1 MHTYVDFH
9 THHPSRE
16 GETVIL
22 NGTDTWG
29 AHPWNPVFP
38 PIERLSQ
45 ALAIGEC
52 GLDRLCDTPYETQLE
67 AFRRQIR
74 LSEQY
79 GKPLIL
85 HCVKALDDVLR
96 LQLEERAIQPWIF
109 HAFRGKP
116 QQMKQLLRRGMYVS
130 FGFRHNTE
138 SLIACPLSRLILES
152 DDDPRPIRLLYDE
165 VKKKRHIDLETLI
178 QSMQKRA
185 AILFNIK
192 L

>member
-1 MHTYVDFH
+1 MNPLIDFP

-29 AHPWNPVFP
+29 AHPWNPIFP
-38 PIERLSQ
+38 PIERLSK

-52 GLDRLCDTPYETQLE
+52 GLDRLCDTPFEAQLN

-79 GKPLIL
+79 AKPLVL

-96 LQLEERAIQPWIF
+96 LQLEEHATQPWIF

-152 DDDPRPIRLLYDE
+152 DEDPRPIRLLYEEAARLRQMDVE
-165 VKKKRHIDLETLI
+165 VLAQEMTNRYEE
-178 QSMQKRA
+178 
-185 AILFNIK
+185 LFRTH
-192 L
+192 

>member
-1 MHTYVDFH
+1 MNSFIDFH

-16 GETVIL
+16 GEVVIL

-38 PIERLSQ
+38 PIEHLSK

-116 QQMKQLLRRGMYVS
+116 QQIRQLLKRGMYVS

-138 SLIACPLSRLILES
+138 SIQSCPIERMLVES
-152 DDDPRPIRLLYDE
+152 DEDPRPIRLLYEKIASLRQMDIE
-165 VKKKRHIDLETLI
+165 ELAREMACRYKE
-178 QSMQKRA
+178 
-185 AILFNIK
+185 LFHPR
-192 L
+192 

>member
-1 MHTYVDFH
+1 MNPLIDFH

-29 AHPWNPVFP
+29 AHPWNPIFP
-38 PIERLSQ
+38 PIERLSK

-52 GLDRLCDTPYETQLE
+52 GLDRLCDTPFEAQLN

-79 GKPLIL
+79 AKPLVL

-96 LQLEERAIQPWIF
+96 LQLEEHATQPWIF

-152 DDDPRPIRLLYDE
+152 DEDPRPIRLLYEEAARLRQMDVE
-165 VKKKRHIDLETLI
+165 VLI
-178 QSMQKRA
+178 QEMANRYEELFRA
-185 AILFNIK
+185 H
-192 L
+192 